1 MANTQSDSGTRAGHR
16 SSSSWMI
23 FELAVIIPTVGG
35 LAYLLSLE
43 RTLPVRDLMIWTAV
57 VAVVELLPVTLWRGM
72 QMSMAF
78 PLLLAVAFLYSPPA
92 AAGVAFLGSFDLREL
107 RGGTS
112 PLRALFNRAQVAV
125 SVLAAGW
132 VFHLLASVESHPTL
146 LIPAGLVAA
155 ALDYLVNMTLVT
167 GAGVILYRLRPVEM
181 IRKLRIGNL
190 SEFLV
195 SYLGLG
201 VLGVV
206 LALLFDRVGFW
217 SVVTF
222 VAPLVFARQMFFRSV
237 ALEEAHGVL
246 KQREELLQAL
256 SNRMAEER
264 QDERT
269 QIAAYL
275 HDDLAQLLFRLS
287 LQVDIA
293 KRHLSMGD
301 LGSVEGDLESIRET
315 KSRTSEKIRALIRDL
330 HRSPLGRAGLPEAIA
345 SFLADVGAGSDVR
358 FHMDVDDLPLPPP
371 IQLLAYHIAREAVM
385 NSLKHAD
392 PRNVSISLKPEGET
406 VDLLIRDDG
415 SGFDTSQAGP
425 EGHYGLSMMR
435 ERAVVAGGTF
445 EATSG
450 PGRGT
455 DIRVR
460 FPTSWL
466 QEAPKEAEPEGQ
478 GSPPAAQVQTEP
490 PPTVPARRPPAPPAS
505 PEPET
510 APRVHRVRA

>member
-1 MANTQSDSGTRAGHR
+1 MTHR
-16 SSSSWMI
+16 TGFSRQTAFSVYQALVVLPILGLLVYAAVAEPGQFTDPSL
-23 FELAVIIPTVGG
+23 LAWIAI
-35 LAYLLSLE
+35 L
-43 RTLPVRDLMIWTAV
+43 
-57 VAVVELLPVTLWRGM
+57 AVVELLPVSAWRDLHV
-72 QMSMAF
+72 SMGL
-78 PLLLAVAFLYSPPA
+78 PILIAVAVLYSPA
-92 AAGVAFLGSFDLREL
+92 AAAAVALVGAVDPREL
-107 RGGTS
+107 RREVD
-112 PLRALFNRAQVAV
+112 PLRALFNRCQIACSIWVAGV
-125 SVLAAGW
+125 
-132 VFHLLASVESHPTL
+132 VFHAIAAKDASVPL
-146 LIPAGLVAA
+146 VLGGAVAA
-155 ALDYLVNMTLVT
+155 AAADYLVNMTLVT
-167 GAGVILYRLRPVEM
+167 GAGVILYRLSPAQM
-181 IRKLRIGNL
+181 IQKLRIGNL
-190 SEFLV
+190 SEFLI

-206 LALLFDRVGFW
+206 LALLFIQVSFW

-222 VAPLVFARQMFFRSV
+222 VAPLVLARQMFFRSV
-237 ALEEAHGVL
+237 ALEEAHGEL

-293 KRHLSMGD
+293 KRHLTMGD

-345 SFLADVGAGSDVR
+345 SFLADVGAGGNVR
-358 FHMDVDDLPLPPP
+358 FHVDVDDLPLPPP

-385 NSLKHAD
+385 NSLKHAN
-392 PRNVSISLKPEGET
+392 PRNVSISLKPQGET

-415 SGFDTSQAGP
+415 SGFDTSQDGP

-445 EATSG
+445 EATSE

-455 DIRVR
+455 DVRVR

-466 QEAPKEAEPEGQ
+466 QEAPTEAGPEADA
-478 GSPPAAQVQTEP
+478 SPSAAQVQTEP
-490 PPTVPARRPPAPPAS
+490 PPTVPSRRPAARPAS

-510 APRVHRVRA
+510 APKVHRVRA

>member
-1 MANTQSDSGTRAGHR
+1 
-16 SSSSWMI
+16 
-23 FELAVIIPTVGG
+23 
-35 LAYLLSLE
+35 
-43 RTLPVRDLMIWTAV
+43 
-57 VAVVELLPVTLWRGM
+57 
-72 QMSMAF
+72 
-78 PLLLAVAFLYSPPA
+78 
-92 AAGVAFLGSFDLREL
+92 
-107 RGGTS
+107 
-112 PLRALFNRAQVAV
+112 
-125 SVLAAGW
+125 
-132 VFHLLASVESHPTL
+132 
-146 LIPAGLVAA
+146 
-155 ALDYLVNMTLVT
+155 
-167 GAGVILYRLRPVEM
+167 
-181 IRKLRIGNL
+181 
-190 SEFLV
+190 
-195 SYLGLG
+195 
-201 VLGVV
+201 
-206 LALLFDRVGFW
+206 
-217 SVVTF
+217 
-222 VAPLVFARQMFFRSV
+222 V

-301 LGSVEGDLESIRET
+301 IGSVEGDLESIRET

-345 SFLADVGAGSDVR
+345 SFLADVGAGGDVR
-358 FHMDVDDLPLPPP
+358 FHVDVDDLPLPPP

-425 EGHYGLSMMR
+425 EGHFGMSMMR

-445 EATSG
+445 EATSE

-455 DIRVR
+455 DVRVR

-466 QEAPKEAEPEGQ
+466 QEPREEAGAEGDQAPP
-478 GSPPAAQVQTEP
+478 AQVQTEP
-490 PPTVPARRPPAPPAS
+490 PPTVPSRRPAPPPTSADQEEKS
-505 PEPET
+505 PK
-510 APRVHRVRA
+510 VHRVRA

>member
-1 MANTQSDSGTRAGHR
+1 
-16 SSSSWMI
+16 
-23 FELAVIIPTVGG
+23 V
-35 LAYLLSLE
+35 
-43 RTLPVRDLMIWTAV
+43 
-57 VAVVELLPVTLWRGM
+57 
-72 QMSMAF
+72 
-78 PLLLAVAFLYSPPA
+78 
-92 AAGVAFLGSFDLREL
+92 
-107 RGGTS
+107 
-112 PLRALFNRAQVAV
+112 
-125 SVLAAGW
+125 
-132 VFHLLASVESHPTL
+132 
-146 LIPAGLVAA
+146 LIPAGLLAA
-155 ALDYLVNMTLVT
+155 AVDYLVNMTLVT
-167 GAGVILYRLRPVEM
+167 GAGVILYRLRPIEM

-217 SVVTF
+217 SVATF

-345 SFLADVGAGSDVR
+345 SFLADVGAGGDVR
-358 FHMDVDDLPLPPP
+358 FHVDVDDLPLPPP

-392 PRNVSISLKPEGET
+392 PRNVSISLKPAGET
-406 VDLLIRDDG
+406 VDLSIRDDG
-415 SGFDTSQAGP
+415 AGFDTSQAGP

-445 EATSG
+445 EATSE

-455 DIRVR
+455 DVRVR

-466 QEAPKEAEPEGQ
+466 QEAPKEAAPQ
-478 GSPPAAQVQTEP
+478 GEAPPPAAQVQTEP
-490 PPTVPARRPPAPPAS
+490 PPTVPTRRPPAPPAS

-510 APRVHRVRA
+510 APKVHRVRA